1 MSPFKLAAILCFILN
16 TQTLPVFSQDL
27 PNAVK
32 QALNQNGIPESATSI
47 YIHEIN
53 TTDPIIAFNSDKPMN
68 PASVMKLI
76 TTFAGLELL
85 GPAFTWKTE
94 IYTNGVLKEGKLQGD
109 LIIKGYGDPR
119 LNLENFWLLIGR
131 LYQKGL
137 HEITGDLILDNSYF
151 DIPIE
156 NPAAFDNKPYRSYNT
171 SPEAHL
177 VNYRATE
184 LRIIPEAGND
194 SARIIINPQT
204 EFITLNNNLKL
215 TKSKCIEWRDTLDTI
230 IDIDTENNHHAT
242 VTLNGD
248 YPIACGKKSLLLSL
262 HNSQTYTLGLFKKLW
277 KQQGGVFNGK
287 VRTGIAPD
295 EKLPYEIH
303 QSPPLT
309 EIIRDINKYSNNT
322 AARQLYLTLGTV
334 SGNKPATLNK
344 SNNAVRQ
351 WLKSKELD
359 SPEFEIENG
368 SGLSRNERISARHL
382 GKLLLKAY
390 QSSVMPEF
398 ISSLP
403 ILAVDGTMKK
413 RLTGTNVTGRAH
425 IKTGSLNEVKA
436 MAGYIL
442 DKSGKRMAIIFL
454 VNHINSSNAQLA
466 MDKLLQ
472 WVYQRP

>member
-53 TTDPIIAFNSDKPMN
+53 TTNPIVAFNSDKPMN

-119 LNLENFWLLIGR
+119 LNLENFWLLVHR

-151 DIPIE
+151 DISIK

-171 SPEAHL
+171 FPEAHL

-184 LRIIPEAGND
+184 LRIIPEAGNN

-230 IDIDTENNHHAT
+230 IDVDTENNHHAT

-248 YPIACGKKSLLLSL
+248 YPIACGEKSLLLSL
-262 HNSQTYTLGLFKKLW
+262 HNSQTYTLGIFKQLW
-277 KQQGGVFNGK
+277 KQQGGMFNGK
-287 VRTGIAPD
+287 VRTGNVPD
-295 EKLPYEIH
+295 GKLPYEIH

-351 WLKSKELD
+351 WLKSKELN
-359 SPEFEIENG
+359 SPEFVIENG
-368 SGLSRNERISARHL
+368 SGLSRNERITARHL
-382 GKLLLKAY
+382 GKLLLKAF

-398 ISSLP
+398 VSSLP
-403 ILAVDGTMKK
+403 ILGLDGTMKK
-413 RLTGTNVTGRAH
+413 RLTGTDVTGRAH
-425 IKTGSLNEVKA
+425 IKTGSLNGVKA
-436 MAGYIL
+436 MAGYML
-442 DKSGKRMAIIFL
+442 NKSGKRMVIIFL
-454 VNHINSSNAQLA
+454 VNHINSSKAQLA
-466 MDKLLQ
+466 MDKLLH
-472 WVYQRP
+472 WAYQRL